1 MEKEIKIAAKL
12 YECRDTA
19 KSLCKMQGHNF
30 WELAKPYIEIIESV
44 MACHEI
50 EHIPALLEISKTKT
64 YQADGVTQMWFMAA
78 LTEMLEP
85 SKDA

>member
-12 YECRDTA
+12 YQCRDTA
-19 KSLCKMQGHNF
+19 KAMCKISGKDF
-30 WELAKPYIEIIESV
+30 WKEAKEYIDIITGV
-44 MACHEI
+44 MVAHKI

-64 YQADGVTQMWFMAA
+64 YQADGITQMWFMAA

-85 SKDA
+85 SKNS